1 MSAELT
7 RWVALGAGGAGFLAL
22 VACLA
27 LWLTLRRVRSAQ
39 KTLLPDGITGDLAS
53 RQHDLQQTVT
63 RLETSLRDLEALV
76 SHQAEATEGEL
87 RKALHFQGLI
97 RYDAYRD
104 MGGQQSWSIA
114 FIDGMDTGAV
124 LTCLHARDHARV
136 YLKELVSGVSEQRLS
151 PEEEQAVESA
161 TGRPRR
167 RSAA

>member
-1 MSAELT
+1 MSTDLT
-7 RWVALGAGGAGFLAL
+7 GWIALGAGGAAFLAL
-22 VACLA
+22 VACLV

-39 KTLLPDGITGDLAS
+39 RTLLPDGVTGDLAS
-53 RQHDLQQTVT
+53 RQHDLHQTLT

-76 SHQAEATEGEL
+76 GHQAEATETEL
-87 RKALHFQGLI
+87 RKSLRFQGLI

-114 FIDGMDTGAV
+114 FIDGTDTGAV

-136 YLKELVSGVSEQRLS
+136 YLKELVKGVSEQRLS
-151 PEEEQAVESA
+151 PEEERAIEMA
-161 TGRPRR
+161 TGQPRR